1 MAVGDR
7 DPSAYAPAWRERA
20 VARARA
26 HAERRERLRDR
37 LPAVVRLLVERFGVT
52 RVVLFGSLAR
62 DEAGP
67 DSDVDLLVEGLAPD
81 ELFMATAEADRM
93 LGEARVDLV
102 PVTMARPAVVERV
115 AAEGV
120 VLHG

>member
-7 DPSAYAPAWRERA
+7 DPRAYAAAWRERA
-20 VARARA
+20 VARAREQA
-26 HAERRERLRDR
+26 QRRERLREG

-81 ELFMATAEADRM
+81 ELFAATAEADRM
-93 LGEARVDLV
+93 LGEAHVDLV
-102 PVTMARPAVVERV
+102 PRTMARPAVLERA